1 MSFATFS
8 SVLRRMKGGRDTQE
22 KILKNFFITSIISAK
37 LVLLG
42 MKGRIGDFLL
52 QLLCRGEVI
61 PFGTDQTG
69 KGYCFSDLTA
79 EQQNQL
85 SAYDDLL
92 EINYFQVMDKD
103 VPVRDE
109 DISDALKKLP
119 ERKRMIILMAFFLDM
134 TEQEIADYYHLVQ
147 STVHYHKAESL
158 RILKGIL
165 E

>member
-1 MSFATFS
+1 ME
-8 SVLRRMKGGRDTQE
+8 LNRQE
-22 KILKNFFITSIISAK
+22 KDIVRRKFCKYCIKVMEGEALYY
-37 LVLLG
+37 L
-42 MKGRIGDFLL
+42 R
-52 QLLCRGEVI
+52 QLEKQHQREV
-61 PFGTDQTG
+61 
-69 KGYCFSDLTA
+69 CFSDLTP
-79 EQQNQL
+79 EQENQL

-92 EINYFQVMDKD
+92 EINYFQVMNMD

-109 DISDALKKLP
+109 DISNALKKLP

-158 RILKGIL
+158 RMLKDIL

>member
-1 MSFATFS
+1 MELT
-8 SVLRRMKGGRDTQE
+8 RQE
-22 KILKNFFITSIISAK
+22 KDIVRRKFCKYCIKVMEGEALYY
-37 LVLLG
+37 L
-42 MKGRIGDFLL
+42 R
-52 QLLCRGEVI
+52 QLEKQQEHEV
-61 PFGTDQTG
+61 
-69 KGYCFSDLTA
+69 CFSDLTA
-79 EQQNQL
+79 
-85 SAYDDLL
+85 
-92 EINYFQVMDKD
+92 D

-158 RILKGIL
+158 RMLKGIL

>member
-1 MSFATFS
+1 MELT
-8 SVLRRMKGGRDTQE
+8 RQE
-22 KILKNFFITSIISAK
+22 KDIVRRKFCKYCIKVMEDEALYY
-37 LVLLG
+37 L
-42 MKGRIGDFLL
+42 R
-52 QLLCRGEVI
+52 QLEKQQEHEV
-61 PFGTDQTG
+61 
-69 KGYCFSDLTA
+69 CFSDLTA

-158 RILKGIL
+158 RMLKGIL

>member
-1 MSFATFS
+1 MEGEALYY
-8 SVLRRMKGGRDTQE
+8 LRQMEKQQE
-22 KILKNFFITSIISAK
+22 
-37 LVLLG
+37 
-42 MKGRIGDFLL
+42 R
-52 QLLCRGEVI
+52 EV
-61 PFGTDQTG
+61 
-69 KGYCFSDLTA
+69 CFSDLTA
-79 EQQNQL
+79 EQQNEL
-85 SAYDDLL
+85 SVYDDLL

-165 E
+165 G

>member
-1 MSFATFS
+1 MELTRQEQDIVRRKFCKYCVKVMDGEALYY
-8 SVLRRMKGGRDTQE
+8 LRQMEKQQE
-22 KILKNFFITSIISAK
+22 
-37 LVLLG
+37 
-42 MKGRIGDFLL
+42 R
-52 QLLCRGEVI
+52 EV
-61 PFGTDQTG
+61 
-69 KGYCFSDLTA
+69 CFSDLTP
-79 EQQNQL
+79 EQENQL
-85 SAYDDLL
+85 SVYDNFL
-92 EINYFQVMDKD
+92 EMNYFQVMDKD

-158 RILKGIL
+158 RILKDIL

>member
-1 MSFATFS
+1 MELT
-8 SVLRRMKGGRDTQE
+8 RQE
-22 KILKNFFITSIISAK
+22 KDIVRRKFCKYCIKVMEGEALYY
-37 LVLLG
+37 L
-42 MKGRIGDFLL
+42 R
-52 QLLCRGEVI
+52 QLEKQQEHDV
-61 PFGTDQTG
+61 
-69 KGYCFSDLTA
+69 CFSDLTP
-79 EQQNQL
+79 EQKNQL

-119 ERKRMIILMAFFLDM
+119 EQKRMIILMAFFLDM

-147 STVHYHKAESL
+147 GTVHYHKTDSL
-158 RILKGIL
+158 RMLKDIL